1 MKTPLIAGVVLL
13 AAIGGAVIYGGQRY
27 LGDGELDNLAQR
39 TRDGLIYVPGGSFV
53 AGSYQADIILP
64 DGTRG
69 MRWVSDSPFVL
80 APYPVTLDAFYLQ
93 DREATNADF
102 SLFLQDTGRPDLRVN
117 IPRDIGVPDKSAVM
131 AWHEASAYCSWL
143 GDLAGVRLELPRE
156 SQWEYVARSGGQT
169 PPWATDDG
177 VYREGRNIAASGTN
191 PPVAS
196 FSPNPLGFYNMADGV
211 AEWVSDRAPSDAD
224 TVRIAKGGTNRSDA
238 FNETIPTRLSVEGY
252 PSLLPGAPDAE
263 RIMHDAPALIHTGY
277 AGVRC
282 TAAETA
288 PPDQS
293 DFGRAPDPDTAAL
306 PDLYELEPR

>member
-27 LGDGELDNLAQR
+27 LGGGGLDNLAQR

-53 AGSYQADIILP
+53 AGSYQADIVLP

-93 DREATNADF
+93 DREATNTDF
-102 SLFLQDTGRPDLRVN
+102 GLFLQNTGRPDLRVN
-117 IPRDIGVPDKSAVM
+117 IPRDIGVPDKAAVM
-131 AWHEASAYCSWL
+131 AWHEASAYCTWL
-143 GDLAGVRLELPRE
+143 GDLAGLPLQLPSE
-156 SQWEYVARSGGQT
+156 SQWEYAARSRGQT

-177 VYREGRNIAASGTN
+177 VYREGLNIAASGTN

-196 FSPNPLGFYNMADGV
+196 YPPNPLGFYNMADGV
-211 AEWVSDRAPSDAD
+211 AEWVSDAAPSDTHTAH
-224 TVRIAKGGTNRSDA
+224 IAKGGTNRSDK
-238 FNETIPTRLSVEGY
+238 FYETIPTRSTYEGVDT
-252 PSLLPGAPDAE
+252 LLPGDPDTE
-263 RIMHDAPALIHTGY
+263 RLMYDAPALIHIGY
-277 AGVRC
+277 TGVRC
-282 TAAETA
+282 AAAETA

-293 DFGRAPDPDTAAL
+293 GFGRAPDLDTAIL
-306 PDLYELEPR
+306 PDVYELEPR